1 MPCKLVNKAF
11 CGAWRVFLEK
21 CVVSSEP
28 QTLMVGD
35 IFDFDIPMR
44 WSDADA
50 LAHLNNCNY
59 FRYMEEGRLKMFYEG
74 GAPQSTRYGPVV
86 VHCECDFKK
95 SITYPAT
102 VRVSHRVAR
111 IGRSSLEQFVDIS
124 VVYPDRLELCAQG
137 KSIMVWMD
145 FELNQSHPWP
155 AEVLQALAKPIN
167 RR

>member
-1 MPCKLVNKAF
+1 
-11 CGAWRVFLEK
+11 
-21 CVVSSEP
+21 
-28 QTLMVGD
+28 
-35 IFDFDIPMR
+35 
-44 WSDADA
+44 
-50 LAHLNNCNY
+50 
-59 FRYMEEGRLKMFYEG
+59 MFYEG
-74 GAPQSTRYGPVV
+74 GAPQSTRYGAVV

-95 SITYPAT
+95 SMTYPAT
-102 VRVSHRVAR
+102 VRVSHRVTR
-111 IGRSSLEQFVDIS
+111 IGRSSLEQSVDMS

>member
-1 MPCKLVNKAF
+1 MA
-11 CGAWRVFLEK
+11 G
-21 CVVSSEP
+21 SES

-35 IFDFDIPMR
+35 IYDLDIPMR

-74 GAPQSTRYGPVV
+74 QAPQSTRYGPVV
-86 VHCECDFKK
+86 VHCACDFKK

-102 VRVSHRVAR
+102 VRVSHRVVS
-111 IGRSSLEQFVDIS
+111 IGRSSLEQAVDIS

-137 KSIMVWMD
+137 KSVMVWMD
-145 FELNQSHPWP
+145 FELNKSHPWP